1 MLRSFNVRKFGMW
14 DIGTLHVTSL
24 QLALV
29 LIPKSISTE
38 LSVLV
43 NTYGQ
48 TFTTKLR
55 KYPLA
60 ESLIRY
66 Y

>member
-1 MLRSFNVRKFGMW
+1 MRR
-14 DIGTLHVTSL
+14 SL